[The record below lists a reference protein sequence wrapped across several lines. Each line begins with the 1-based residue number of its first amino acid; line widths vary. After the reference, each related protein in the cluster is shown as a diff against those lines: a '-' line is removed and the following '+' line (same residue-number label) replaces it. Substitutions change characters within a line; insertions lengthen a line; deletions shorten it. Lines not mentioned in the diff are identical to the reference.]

1 MSPSPA
7 KRHALLLIRSRR
19 APTCPQAPKYVNRCW
34 YEFSRFVV
42 RAAAAL
48 FFRIRYSGWQEI
60 PRTGP
65 VLIVSNHQSHL
76 DPPLIGA
83 GVPRT
88 ISYLARQ
95 SLFRSRFFSKLIRS
109 YGAIPLD
116 LEGNP
121 LPGLKECLRRL
132 KSGDAILIFPEGTRT
147 PHGDMQPF
155 ERGFTALARR
165 SQAVIVPAAIEGAFR
180 AWPRRRRFPRPGRV
194 HVHFG
199 KPLTPDEYLA
209 WSDERLVGEAEAR
222 VRECLNVLRSRRVFP
237 PNRAMPCDSAVESGD
252 QQDKP

>member
-1 MSPSPA
+1 MSRASA
-7 KRHALLLIRSRR
+7 SRDAAQQGER
-19 APTCPQAPKYVNRCW
+19 PKNRTPPKYVNRCW

-48 FFRIRYSGWQEI
+48 FFRIRYSGSEGI

-95 SLFRSRFFSKLIRS
+95 SLFRSRFFSGLIRS

-116 LEGNP
+116 LDGNP
-121 LPGLKECLRRL
+121 LPGLKESLRRL
-132 KSGDAILIFPEGTRT
+132 KCGDALLIFPEGTRT
-147 PHGDMQPF
+147 PHGELQPF

-194 HVHFG
+194 RVHFG
-199 KPLTPDEYLA
+199 SPLTPDDYRD
-209 WSDERLVGEAEAR
+209 WSEDRLVAETEAR
-222 VRECLNVLRSRRVFP
+222 VKECLNLLRLGSEIP
-237 PNRAMPCDSAVESGD
+237 P
-252 QQDKP
+252 K

>member
-1 MSPSPA
+1 MIRMSQVSASGSAAQQGENRKNRKP
-7 KRHALLLIRSRR
+7 R
-19 APTCPQAPKYVNRCW
+19 KYVNRCW

-48 FFRIRYSGWQEI
+48 FFRIRYSGSEQI
-60 PRTGP
+60 PQTGP

-88 ISYLARQ
+88 MSYLARQ
-95 SLFRSRFFSKLIRS
+95 SLFRSRLFSGLIRS

-116 LEGNP
+116 LDGNP
-121 LPGLKECLRRL
+121 LPGLKESLRRL
-132 KSGDAILIFPEGTRT
+132 KSGDALLIFPEGTRT
-147 PHGDMQPF
+147 PHGDLQAF

-165 SQAVIVPAAIEGAFR
+165 SQAVIVPTAIEGAFR

-194 HVHFG
+194 QVHFG
-199 KPLTPDEYLA
+199 SPLAPDDYRD
-209 WSDERLVGEAEAR
+209 WSDDRLVAETEAR
-222 VRECLNVLRSRRVFP
+222 VKECLNLLRRGAE
-237 PNRAMPCDSAVESGD
+237 NRP
-252 QQDKP
+252 Q

>member
-1 MSPSPA
+1 MSRTNGQP
-7 KRHALLLIRSRR
+7 
-19 APTCPQAPKYVNRCW
+19 PKYVNRCW

-48 FFRIRYSGWQEI
+48 FFRIRYSGDWEI

-65 VLIVSNHQSHL
+65 VLIVANHQSHL

-95 SLFRSRFFSKLIRS
+95 SLFRSGFFSKLIRS

-121 LPGLKECLRRL
+121 LPGIKESLRRL
-132 KSGDAILIFPEGTRT
+132 KSGDALLIFPEGTRT
-147 PHGDMQPF
+147 PHGDVQPF
-155 ERGFTALARR
+155 ERGFVALARR
-165 SQAVIVPAAIEGAFR
+165 SQAVIVPAAIEGAFQ

-194 HVHFG
+194 HIHFG
-199 KPLTPDEYLA
+199 MPLGPDEYRD
-209 WSDERLVGEAEAR
+209 WPDDRLVAETEAR
-222 VRECLNVLRSRRVFP
+222 VKECLLVLRGRKEFRR
-237 PNRAMPCDSAVESGD
+237 
-252 QQDKP
+252 K